1 MEKSE
6 VILCLRHL
14 QSTIESKLATLDA
27 IEQRRSSGAS
37 SCNSAPRQIEAA
49 VDKFAVA
56 LQSRNSQPDV
66 KPARSRLASAPM

>member
-14 QSTIESKLATLDA
+14 QSTIESTLAALDA

-37 SCNSAPRQIEAA
+37 PYDNSPRQIEAA

-56 LQSRNSQPDV
+56 LQGRHSQPDV
-66 KPARSRLASAPM
+66 KPARSYAEAG